1 MSKYKSYTYSIL
13 PRLTHTKC
21 LVAVLTFMILL
32 SVIPSSVANLSP
44 PTESAIKVIAD
55 KPIYER
61 GNIITVSGS
70 IKSVSGNI
78 PLTVRILAPDTGL
91 VYIAQVLVSN
101 DGTFTFPVKVE
112 GPLWRIPGTYTISVQ
127 YGFKHISAQTT
138 FEFVEK
144 NIPVIGAFNVKDHT
158 SGQSFYL
165 NYTII
170 GGTVKDI
177 SIEPK
182 DLSLIV
188 TIDATTNGVINL
200 HIPRLLIDAK
210 TEGNQDDSFIVLID
224 DEEIQTPAEE
234 PTDFNHRLLKI
245 PFLKGDSR
253 LEIIGT
259 TIIPEFSGVTSIV
272 LIIAFVASMV
282 FIMLVS
288 LKLDNR
294 KLWIVSNV

>member
-1 MSKYKSYTYSIL
+1 MNQYKSYQYSIF
-13 PRLTHTKC
+13 PRLSHTKC
-21 LVAVLTFMILL
+21 LVAALTFMIFL
-32 SVIPSSVANLSP
+32 SVIPSSAATLSP
-44 PTESAIKVIAD
+44 PTESPIKVIVN
-55 KPIYER
+55 KSIYER

-91 VYIAQVLVSN
+91 VYVAQVLVSN
-101 DGTFTFPVKVE
+101 DGTFTFPVKVD
-112 GPLWRIPGTYTISVQ
+112 GPLWRIPGTYTILVQ
-127 YGFKHISAQTT
+127 YGFKHIAAQTT
-138 FEFVEK
+138 FEFVTQ
-144 NIPVIGAFNVKDHT
+144 NIPVTGTFNVKDHA
-158 SGQSFYL
+158 SGQSFNL
-165 NYTII
+165 NYSII

-200 HIPRLLIDAK
+200 QIPRLLMDAK
-210 TEGNQDDSFIVLID
+210 TEGNQDESFIVLLD
-224 DEEIQTPAEE
+224 DEEIQTHTEE
-234 PTDFNHRLLKI
+234 STDLNYRLLKI

-259 TIIPEFSGVTSIV
+259 TIIPEFSGIISIV
-272 LIIAFVASMV
+272 LVIAFVASMV
-282 FIMLVS
+282 FTMFVN
-288 LKLDNR
+288 LKLGNR